1 MAWRSLLLVV
11 GQEGQD
17 GQEEWLI
24 VWTPAWDASWDTGNK
39 ESWSWRDMVLE
50 QQARS
55 TIAGGGGCGR
65 WKRGWCSYDI
75 VCVLGS
81 QNTIPGHKTPHHNQ
95 QGKCQQGGKARLI
108 TGNRERM
115 QFSVVFLKYD

>member
-24 VWTPAWDASWDTGNK
+24 VWTRAWDASWDTGNK
-39 ESWSWRDMVLE
+39 ESWSWRDMVLG
-50 QQARS
+50 QQAGS
-55 TIAGGGGCGR
+55 TEKIAGGGGSVVGKRCG
-65 WKRGWCSYDI
+65 
-75 VCVLGS
+75 VLYGGVLPKKNNS
-81 QNTIPGHKTPHHNQ
+81 RPQNTTTTKARWEQ
-95 QGKCQQGGKARLI
+95 ARLI